1 MANIN
6 ITGGITYQFAR
17 VQDNTIILDSDDHSH
32 ASKSFANTVVISGSN
47 LPFGNTYLNVGH
59 DSNFGAV
66 SNRPMVVFSLNSNT
80 TAAETNEYKEYQLA
94 LHNESNTLN
103 SFSGI
108 VFKNGS
114 TTNDA
119 DNYGAAIKAINTD
132 AAAFSNESALTF
144 WVNDNNTDD
153 CKERMR
159 IDEDGK
165 VGIGNTA
172 PNQQLT
178 VKGTNAQISIE
189 EGDAGTEF
197 VRIGVEATGGDMC
210 IGWDDADDMHL
221 GCFSSPTDATISTKM
236 IIQSTGDVGIGTT
249 GPSSRLDVEHNTTAF
264 DYISI
269 VNSTAALDTVKA
281 FAVQRQGS
289 ERLVI
294 HSNGDVDNTN
304 NSYGA
309 LSDSRLKEN
318 IITGSSQWN
327 DIKNL
332 KFKNFNLIGNDLTQL
347 GVLAQDLEASGM
359 SGLVNSQPATESHIA
374 LNSELDGESV
384 KSVKYSIL
392 NLKAI
397 KALQEAMDKIE
408 SLEQR
413 ITTLENN

>member
-6 ITGGITYQFAR
+6 LDGGINYSFAR
-17 VQDNTIILDSDDHSH
+17 SQENTIILDSENHCH
-32 ASKSFANTVVISGSN
+32 ATKSFANTVVISGSN
-47 LPFGNTYLNVGH
+47 LPFGNTYLTVGH
-59 DSNFGAV
+59 DTTFGGS
-66 SNRPMVVFSLNSNT
+66 SNRPLVVLSHVNDTVAANT
-80 TAAETNEYKEYQLA
+80 NTYHDFQLA
-94 LHNESNTLN
+94 LHTESQIDN

-108 VFKNGS
+108 VFKNGTLTS
-114 TTNDA
+114 DV
-119 DNYGAAIKAINTD
+119 DNYGAAIKAIRTTTSVATNDTD
-132 AAAFSNESALTF
+132 LTF
-144 WVNDNNTDD
+144 WTNSNVSKNCD
-153 CKERMR
+153 ERMR
-159 IDEDGK
+159 IDSDGK
-165 VGIGNTA
+165 VGIGDTA

-189 EGDAGTEF
+189 ESDTEF

-221 GCFSSPTDATISTKM
+221 GCFSSPTDTTISTKM

-249 GPSSRLDVEHNTTAF
+249 GPSSRLDVEHTTTAF

-332 KFKNFNLIGNDLTQL
+332 KFKNFNLIGDDLTQL

>member
-6 ITGGITYQFAR
+6 LDGGINYTFAR
-17 VQDNTIILDSDDHSH
+17 SQENTIILNSDNHCH
-32 ASKSFANTVVISGSN
+32 ATKSFANTVVISGSN
-47 LPFGNTYLNVGH
+47 LPFGNTYLTVGH
-59 DSNFGAV
+59 DTTFGG
-66 SNRPMVVFSLNSNT
+66 SSDRPLVVLSHVNDTVAANT
-80 TAAETNEYKEYQLA
+80 NTYHDFQLA
-94 LHNESNTLN
+94 LHNESQIDN

-108 VFKNGS
+108 VFKNG
-114 TTNDA
+114 TLTGDV
-119 DNYGAAIKAINTD
+119 DNYGAAIKAIRTTTSVATNDTD
-132 AAAFSNESALTF
+132 LTF
-144 WVNDNNTDD
+144 WTNSNVSTNCD
-153 CKERMR
+153 ERMR
-159 IDEDGK
+159 IDSDGK
-165 VGIGNTA
+165 VGIGTTA
-172 PNQQLT
+172 PTQLLHID
-178 VKGTNAQISIE
+178 GTTPQILIE
-189 EGDAGTEF
+189 ESSTRF
-197 VRIGVEATGGDMC
+197 VRLGVEATANDMC
-210 IGWDDADDMHL
+210 LGWDDADDMHL
-221 GCFSSPTDATISTKM
+221 GCFSSPTDTGIATKM

-249 GPSSRLDVEHNTTAF
+249 GPSSRLDVEHTTTAF

-332 KFKNFNLIGNDLTQL
+332 KFKNFNLIGDDLTQL

>member
-1 MANIN
+1 ML
-6 ITGGITYQFAR
+6 T
-17 VQDNTIILDSDDHSH
+17 
-32 ASKSFANTVVISGSN
+32 KSFANTVVISGSN

-132 AAAFSNESALTF
+132 AATFSNESALTF

-159 IDEDGK
+159 ITED
-165 VGIGNTA
+165 
-172 PNQQLT
+172 
-178 VKGTNAQISIE
+178 
-189 EGDAGTEF
+189 
-197 VRIGVEATGGDMC
+197 
-210 IGWDDADDMHL
+210 
-221 GCFSSPTDATISTKM
+221 
-236 IIQSTGDVGIGTT
+236 GDVGIGTA
-249 GPSSRLDVEHNTTAF
+249 GPSSRLDVEHTTTAF

-281 FAVQRQGS
+281 FAVQREGS